1 MDSFT
6 YISKLLDQ
14 DTPNMEQQW
23 NEVKRVI
30 SESEPEKNE
39 ILQWIFREY
48 KGFTYYRSRA
58 GVHYVSTYPDDGWAI
73 LHEMINSEDPD
84 NRDTAISVI
93 SEIRDSRGDSLA
105 LKLLSDDYPYLQFA
119 AVEILM
125 KTHRN
130 EVLNVL
136 HELTTHK
143 EQWVRE
149 KAYQLLLEIKSL
161 GES

>member
-6 YISKLLDQ
+6 YILKLLDR

-23 NEVKRVI
+23 NEVKFALG
-30 SESEPEKNE
+30 ESEPKKNE
-39 ILQWIFREY
+39 ILQWIFCEY

-58 GVHYVSTYPDDGWAI
+58 GVHYVSTYPDKGWAI
-73 LHEMINSEDPD
+73 LEELINSEDPD
-84 NRDTAISVI
+84 DRDTAISVI
-93 SEIRDSRGDSLA
+93 SEISDSRGDSLA
-105 LKLLSDDYPYLQFA
+105 LKLLVDDYPYLQFA
-119 AVEILM
+119 AVEVLM

-136 HELTTHK
+136 NKLTTHK

-149 KAYQLLLEIKSL
+149 KAYELLLEIKTL
-161 GES
+161 GE